1 MLIKL
6 HSATLCQNYP
16 WGVPRGWLEWLLKL
30 QLYLCIV
37 WADLMLHKFKKKTVT
52 ILGLYDCY
60 HKRRIRKFIILFG
73 VFSRIGKKYNFSVN
87 PEVEN
92 FDRKYFFNAIIPFF
106 SIFMIYIH
114 LFKNSEILN
123 RIEFP
128 QTSKVSHSQNL
139 SIKRWKSKKQ

>member
-1 MLIKL
+1 
-6 HSATLCQNYP
+6 
-16 WGVPRGWLEWLLKL
+16 
-30 QLYLCIV
+30 
-37 WADLMLHKFKKKTVT
+37 MLHKLKKKTVT

-92 FDRKYFFNAIIPFF
+92 SDRKYFFNAVIPVF
-106 SIFMIYIH
+106 SIFKIYIH

-128 QTSKVSHSQNL
+128 
-139 SIKRWKSKKQ
+139 